1 MRGLSRNAMAQAL
14 ASYEQNIAGLPDGA
28 GSGEVSAGLYSVA
41 DLLDREPSLR
51 RAFTDPASSPE
62 SRRGLAQALLGAQV
76 AELPM
81 RVFLELVSQRWSSP
95 TDLREAVETVAATAA
110 LRAAEG
116 DGTLDD
122 VEDELFRFARLLE
135 REPAL
140 RGALTDPGLPA
151 ERKSALL
158 DQLLRGRAQLV
169 TARLI
174 EISVLHPRGRSLE
187 ASLDWLS
194 QLAAQRRQRYV
205 ASVRVARPLDADQ
218 EARLGASLARL
229 YGREVQLQIDVD
241 PSVLGGV
248 EVRVGDEVLDG
259 TVARR
264 LETVRRRLAS

>member
-1 MRGLSRNAMAQAL
+1 MQGLSRASLQAAL
-14 ASYEQNIAGLPDGA
+14 ASYEQNIAGLPGGA
-28 GSGEVSAGLYSVA
+28 GSGEVSAGLYAVA

-62 SRRGLAQALLGAQV
+62 SRRGLAERLLGQQLAP
-76 AELPM
+76 LPL
-81 RVFLELVSQRWSSP
+81 RVFLDLVSQRWSSP
-95 TDLREAVETVAATAA
+95 ADLRDAVETVAATAA

-140 RGALTDPGLPA
+140 RGALTDPGLPD

-158 DQLLRGRAQLV
+158 AQLLDGRTHVV
-169 TARLI
+169 TRRLI

-187 ASLDWLS
+187 ASLDRLS
-194 QLAAQRRQRYV
+194 QLAAQRRERYV
-205 ASVRVARPLDADQ
+205 ASVRVARPLPADQ
-218 EARLGASLARL
+218 EAHLATSLARL

-264 LETVRRRLAS
+264 LETVHRRLAG